1 MAERPTN
8 QRINAQTATAASA
21 NIAGA
26 ESAVERSLLMRRRY
40 QKGTLLKRGSREVLW
55 VGRWLEDEV
64 KADGT
69 IYRKHKSA
77 VLGPANEMTKRE
89 ARREL
94 DKILAPINA
103 GLHPKR
109 HVITFSEFSERW
121 KTDVMVHHKD
131 SSKTSEK
138 AHLKKWLVPAFGDMP
153 LSDVDSQ
160 TIQRAITGWNP
171 KAAPKTIRNIVA
183 TLRNIWKTAR
193 AWGYVAHDPFACL
206 MLPRRGLVR
215 KPTLNVDQARKII
228 QLADEPYKTLFWILA
243 ETGMRGG
250 EVCGLFV
257 EDLDLPNGL
266 IYVRR
271 SAWRGNLQT
280 PKTDNAVR
288 SFPISPELTK
298 HLAAHIK
305 ARETGQVFHTRTGQP
320 FDNYNL
326 VTWQLKPLLAKIG
339 ITDTHRMGLHA
350 FRHGNASAL
359 DSIGA
364 PMRVRMD
371 RLGHADVS
379 TTFGYTHSN
388 APDHRRIAA
397 ELGRVFCPS

>member
-1 MAERPTN
+1 MIP
-8 QRINAQTATAASA
+8 
-21 NIAGA
+21 GA

-40 QKGTLLKRGSREVLW
+40 QRGTLLKRGTREAVW
-55 VGRWLEDEV
+55 IGRWLDDEV
-64 KADGT
+64 RADGS
-69 IYRKHKSA
+69 IHRRHKSA
-77 VLGPANEMTKRE
+77 VLGAVDEMSKRE

-103 GLHPKR
+103 GLHPLR
-109 HVITFSEFSERW
+109 HVLTFLEFSERW
-121 KTDVMVHHKD
+121 KADVLIHHKD
-131 SSKTSEK
+131 SSKTSEN
-138 AHLKKWLVPAFGDMP
+138 AHLNKWLVPAFGDTP
-153 LSDVDSQ
+153 LCDIDSQ
-160 TIQRAITGWNP
+160 TIQRAITQWTA
-171 KAAPKTIRNIVA
+171 KAAPKTIRNILA
-183 TLRNIWKTAR
+183 TLRNVWKTAR
-193 AWGYVAHDPFACL
+193 AWSYVTHDPFGCL
-206 MLPRRGLVR
+206 MLPRRGLIHR
-215 KPTLNVDQARKII
+215 PTLTAEQAKKII
-228 QLADEPYKTLFWILA
+228 QLAVEPFKTLFWILA

-257 EDLDLPNGL
+257 EDVDLQNGL

-271 SAWRGNLQT
+271 SAWRGKLQT
-280 PKTDNAVR
+280 PKTENAVR
-288 SFPISPELTK
+288 SFPISPN
-298 HLAAHIK
+298 LAAHLTAHLGERK
-305 ARETGQVFHTRTGQP
+305 DGLLFHTKTGQP

-326 VTWQLKPLLAKIG
+326 VTWQLKPLLQRVG
-339 ITDTHRMGLHA
+339 IADTHRMGLHA

-397 ELGRVFCPS
+397 ELGKVFCPSMDGECSSLPKLTG